1 MAEKIS
7 EQLIINE
14 IKMPTK
20 IYIGDTKYINNTEF
34 NENTFS
40 KNFKCKSK
48 WVGEADLRKVELK
61 TNNSIESADY
71 LTIIYAPTKK
81 FLDLY
86 KNKSIFDY
94 QKFKNTEVLTTS
106 KEGSIKINDN
116 SLNTTLKNAGLFA
129 DVLEVFNKTNKLE
142 GLIINIYLGD
152 NSFDSLKNKIK
163 DLL

>member
-1 MAEKIS
+1 M
-7 EQLIINE
+7 
-14 IKMPTK
+14 
-20 IYIGDTKYINNTEF
+20 
-34 NENTFS
+34 
-40 KNFKCKSK
+40 
-48 WVGEADLRKVELK
+48 
-61 TNNSIESADY
+61 
-71 LTIIYAPTKK
+71 
-81 FLDLY
+81 DLY

-116 SLNTTLKNAGLFA
+116 SFDTTLKNAGLFA